1 MTGSNKTY
9 PSILEYT
16 DGDDVIGTGAMHGK
30 ISTPQGPCA
39 YSVEPNGGRS
49 LKRGEPNGPFGS
61 HLETP
66 NQMMGVARDSMSAN
80 QSTQGGIATPMDT
93 SKSEMPGVRGSSGYG
108 QAGGGKIV
116 GPFVSPWGDS
126 VG

>member
-1 MTGSNKTY
+1 MAGGY
-9 PSILEYT
+9 PNSPNILEYT
-16 DGDDVIGTGAMHGK
+16 DSDDVTGYGQKHGPFA
-30 ISTPQGPCA
+30 SPQAPCP

-49 LKRGEPNGPFGS
+49 KKGGEPNGPFGQ

-66 NQMMGVARDSMSAN
+66 NQMMGVGRDSMSAN

-108 QAGGGKIV
+108 PTGGGKIT